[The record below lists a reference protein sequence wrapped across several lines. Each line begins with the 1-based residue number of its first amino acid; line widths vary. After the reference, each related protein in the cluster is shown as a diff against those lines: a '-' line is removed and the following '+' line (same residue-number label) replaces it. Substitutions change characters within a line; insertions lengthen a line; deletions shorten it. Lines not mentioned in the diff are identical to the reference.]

1 MGILKTAADT
11 VYTFR
16 FLALLVTPFE
26 KTKAFEAG
34 IIDEKGKKNKN
45 YQLNTVDSREAYR
58 NYYTKFHR
66 LVFNI
71 KKLIPAGRLG
81 TYAAAL
87 YLLKDH
93 YSVSEIVIKKGLKS
107 VGVTPD
113 EYLIEENEWFLLED
127 GAISPG
133 LYRVKG
139 EKALNLTGDNV
150 VRPRD
155 QIRIG
160 EDSFPVGDLFG
171 INIYEA
177 THIKSNQKI
186 YVTTQEL
193 T

>member
-11 VYTFR
+11 IYTFR

-45 YQLNTVDSREAYR
+45 FSFNTTDNREAYR

-71 KKLIPAGRLG
+71 KRLIPAGKLG
-81 TYAAAL
+81 SYAAAL

-93 YSVSEIVIKKGLKS
+93 YSVPEIAIRKGLKS
-107 VGVTPD
+107 VGATPD
-113 EYLIEENEWFLLED
+113 DYLVENNQWFLLED

-133 LYRVKG
+133 VYRVKG
-139 EKALNLTGDNV
+139 EKALNLTGENI

-155 QIRIG
+155 QIRIE

-177 THIKSNQKI
+177 LHIKSNQKI

>member
-34 IIDEKGKKNKN
+34 IIDAKGKKNKN
-45 YQLNTVDSREAYR
+45 YSFNTVANREAYS

-66 LVFNI
+66 LVFNV
-71 KKLIPAGRLG
+71 KKLIPAGRFG
-81 TYAAAL
+81 SYAAAL

-93 YSVSEIVIKKGLKS
+93 YSLSDIVIKKGLKN
-107 VGVTPD
+107 VGVNPD
-113 EYLIEENEWFLLED
+113 EYLVEDNQWFLLEE
-127 GAISPG
+127 GNLAPG
-133 LYRVKG
+133 VYRVTG
-139 EKALNLTGDNV
+139 EKALNVTGENI

-155 QIRIG
+155 QIRVE
-160 EDSFPVGDLFG
+160 EDCFPVGDLFG

-177 THIKSNQKI
+177 THIKTNQKI

-193 T
+193 R